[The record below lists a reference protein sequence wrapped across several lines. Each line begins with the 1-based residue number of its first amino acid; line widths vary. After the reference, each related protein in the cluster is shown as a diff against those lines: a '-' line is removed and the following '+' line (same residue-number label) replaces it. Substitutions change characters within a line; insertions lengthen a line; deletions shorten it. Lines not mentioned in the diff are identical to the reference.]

1 MRFAGIWRRVVW
13 LAWASMCGQAAIA
26 GSADGTAPDLARRIV
41 AAADHGGRPFAVV
54 DKHTARLAVYFADGR
69 LAGMS
74 PVLLGTTPGDRSVPG
89 VRERTQRGQ
98 LRPDDRTTPAGRFV
112 SQPGRNLDGE
122 TVIWVD
128 YASAFAI
135 HRLRPGA
142 AHARRVRGLA
152 SADPADRRL
161 SAGCVVVPVP
171 FYEAVVE
178 PLLGRGR
185 GMVYVLPEEAEA
197 GGSQDL

>member
-1 MRFAGIWRRVVW
+1 
-13 LAWASMCGQAAIA
+13 MCGQAAVA
-26 GSADGTAPDLARRIV
+26 GGADAPAHELARRIV
-41 AAADHGGRPFAVV
+41 AAADHGGLPFAVV
-54 DKHTARLAVYFADGR
+54 DKRTAQLAVYLGDGR
-69 LAGMS
+69 LAGTS
-74 PVLLGTTPGDRSVPG
+74 PVLLGKTPGDSSMPG

-122 TVIWVD
+122 SVVWVD

-185 GMVYVLPEEAEA
+185 SMVYVMPEEAEAAEA